1 MRIVTLER
9 VQMQPSTI
17 FLKLLVSKKNTWSCM
32 LTIVLD
38 RIRTIFWCSTC
49 GIIILTGKN
58 ESMEI
63 SFMIKGHTKLA
74 PDRFFG
80 VLKSYRHT
88 SVSTLD
94 EIVNVVRKSMIAVQN
109 IPQLTK
115 TAQRRLVNWYDRKSF
130 LSKYFQHIPAIT
142 GYHHFCFDQNF
153 PGCLRTSASR

>member
-1 MRIVTLER
+1 
-9 VQMQPSTI
+9 
-17 FLKLLVSKKNTWSCM
+17 
-32 LTIVLD
+32 
-38 RIRTIFWCSTC
+38 
-49 GIIILTGKN
+49 
-58 ESMEI
+58 
-63 SFMIKGHTKLA
+63 MIKGHTKLA

-115 TAQRRLVNWYDRKSF
+115 PHDWKSF